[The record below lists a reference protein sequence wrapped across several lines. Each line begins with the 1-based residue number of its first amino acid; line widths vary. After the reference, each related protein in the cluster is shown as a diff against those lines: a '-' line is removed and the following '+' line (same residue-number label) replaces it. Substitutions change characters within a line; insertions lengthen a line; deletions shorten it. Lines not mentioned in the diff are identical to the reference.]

1 MSKKV
6 QIVVLVVVAVLVLL
20 FIAFCVLCQKEVGI
34 SPCGAPENYIKWNL
48 IDSKPFEEKPI
59 SYVDKAPFESD
70 RFLLTVSKDGTRM
83 FGYEDITRKMLVWEV
98 ELNGNYIDHSL
109 FFSGKN
115 LFLAALS
122 KKNNSNYL
130 TIYNIRDKKS
140 LWSTTIKAESIINR
154 ADNFLEEEMA
164 WEVATRDDAKIE
176 IRALLNGSLCGVM
189 RVDGESQIFSDFPF
203 FIINNGRV
211 LQYMF
216 CDLHDGVRK
225 NLEKSI
231 SQSCV
236 NSKIIKN
243 TYVDDHIRKYSYV
256 FSDGKFLFSSRAFAH
271 IRNLNVGNDFKL
283 PVENARPGFVEDMI
297 FPYSDGICWIKDAQ
311 RKNDKAKFVK
321 VIDGKGYEAITP
333 LELNENSNDGHDAP
347 EGFSYKSYLLKIGDR
362 YKIVRVKEG
371 VAGSVK
377 FTVDNIQP
385 FENGTEVYL
394 IYYEDR
400 DGALYFLTN
409 RGTYSVRM

>member
-1 MSKKV
+1 
-6 QIVVLVVVAVLVLL
+6 IWVVITVVVAVLVLL

-59 SYVDKAPFESD
+59 SYVDKAPFGSD

-83 FGYEDITRKMLVWEV
+83 FGYEDITRKMPVWET
-98 ELNGNYIDHSL
+98 ELSGKYVDHSL
-109 FFSGKN
+109 FFTGGVLVLSV
-115 LFLAALS
+115 LS
-122 KKNNSNYL
+122 KMGDSNHLTCYDIPKKKILWETKTKSDVIISKQTIHEPSSDIEDRQLVLRGNGFIEAKLLYSGLDLGIMKVNNEYDIFPEFPLFVVNDGCKLRY
-130 TIYNIRDKKS
+130 Y
-140 LWSTTIKAESIINR
+140 II
-154 ADNFLEEEMA
+154 DQK
-164 WEVATRDDAKIE
+164 DGIAKIFE
-176 IRALLNGSLCGVM
+176 KIASDPCLEPNKIESMNAENGPY
-189 RVDGESQIFSDFPF
+189 E
-203 FIINNGRV
+203 
-211 LQYMF
+211 
-216 CDLHDGVRK
+216 
-225 NLEKSI
+225 E
-231 SQSCV
+231 
-236 NSKIIKN
+236 
-243 TYVDDHIRKYSYV
+243 YSYV
-256 FSDGKFLFSSRAFAH
+256 FSDGKFLFSSSTFAH
-271 IRNLNVGNDFKL
+271 VRDFNVGSNFKL
-283 PVENARPGFVEDMI
+283 PVENVRPGFVEDMI